1 MLFIT
6 IHIIYTVS
14 FVDIDF
20 LLLSLNTG
28 INEDGISLNI
38 CVGSDVVLGAKLWV
52 ILNPVFTNVLA
63 VAWWYN
69 DGWKMTPLSTINVK
83 SEIESTNL
91 KIENHEFRNVFYQNY
106 KVVFQTHKNA

>member
-1 MLFIT
+1 MLFKKKLMLFIK

-14 FVDIDF
+14 FVGIDF

-52 ILNPVFTNVLA
+52 ILNTVSTNVLA
-63 VAWWYN
+63 VAWW
-69 DGWKMTPLSTINVK
+69 
-83 SEIESTNL
+83 
-91 KIENHEFRNVFYQNY
+91 
-106 KVVFQTHKNA
+106 